1 MLDSVDK
8 KILACLSE
16 NSRMNASA
24 IGTKVNMS
32 VSAVIERIKRL
43 ESTGIIKSYTVI
55 IDPFKIG
62 RDLLAF
68 IDVSTDYL
76 PGVSATGAMDEFA
89 ATHPEVM
96 ECHVVTGNSDFLLKV
111 CTDTTKSL
119 EKLLDDL
126 KRVKGVT
133 STRTSIVMSS
143 VKNRVSPV
151 DPGDEKL

>member
-1 MLDSVDK
+1 
-8 KILACLSE
+8 
-16 NSRMNASA
+16 
-24 IGTKVNMS
+24 
-32 VSAVIERIKRL
+32 
-43 ESTGIIKSYTVI
+43 
-55 IDPFKIG
+55 
-62 RDLLAF
+62 
-68 IDVSTDYL
+68 
-76 PGVSATGAMDEFA
+76 MDEFA

>member
-16 NSRMNASA
+16 NSRMNSSA
-24 IGTKVNMS
+24 IGAKVNMS
-32 VSAVIERIKRL
+32 V
-43 ESTGIIKSYTVI
+43 
-55 IDPFKIG
+55 
-62 RDLLAF
+62 
-68 IDVSTDYL
+68 
-76 PGVSATGAMDEFA
+76 FA

-126 KRVKGVT
+126 KRVKGVS